1 MEFNI
6 RKGATLPYIEV
17 DYIKDGRNDFGYNK
31 TDLSASTIYFYMKN
45 IDTGFYK
52 VAKASASYDNE
63 NYKIIY
69 QFNKKNT
76 SDVARY
82 EAEFKISTED
92 GVIDLPLRDKLYVN
106 VLNSISDSNFCCGP
120 NQNINPEPIPP
131 TPAAPGIYY
140 GKLNSET
147 LNIGNVSSLTFINKT
162 SVTNDYVSIPSGLG
176 YGYVV
181 VPIGFAQPT
190 GFRDSTSGCFGFN
203 IPVNN
208 IGTINL
214 VDANGFL
221 VTYNIYRTFFSFNG
235 QTNIWMCN

>member
-6 RKGATLPYIEV
+6 KKGATLPYIEV
-17 DYIKDGRNDFGYNK
+17 DYIKDGRTDFGYDKSN
-31 TDLSASTIYFYMKN
+31 LSGSTIYFYMKN
-45 IDTGFYK
+45 IDTGVYK
-52 VAKASASYDNE
+52 VARASATYDSE
-63 NYKIIY
+63 NYKIFY
-69 QFNKKNT
+69 QFSKKNT
-76 SDVARY
+76 SDVARF
-82 EAEFKISTED
+82 EGGFKIDTED
-92 GVIDLPLRDKLYVN
+92 GLIDLPIKDKIFIN

-131 TPAAPGIYY
+131 MPASPGIFY

-147 LNIGNVSSLTFINKT
+147 LSIGDISSLTFIN
-162 SVTNDYVSIPSGLG
+162 TNNPTNTYVNIPGELG
-176 YGYVV
+176 YGYIVI
-181 VPIGFAQPT
+181 PNDLTQPT
-190 GFRDSTSGCFGFN
+190 EFRDSTGGCFGFN
-203 IPVNN
+203 IPTNN